1 MFAFFWIICFL
12 RKRCAVGSCFPCSLA
27 FGSHLSAPCLTHC
40 STAVHGPRS
49 LANASLG
56 GKADWGTGLQ
66 EQIAAPATCPF
77 IAAAIRSRFD

>member
-12 RKRCAVGSCFPCSLA
+12 RKRCAVGSCFPCSLDRICPPHA
-27 FGSHLSAPCLTHC
+27 SPIVLLL
-40 STAVHGPRS
+40 STAPRS